1 MARAVLIFVARI
13 IIIRTSSYLI
23 AIAFTTLVGT
33 SVGHAQTV
41 VTYAGFGGTTQEAQV
56 QLLFADAQK
65 LGITIREERS
75 GFWTGIK
82 AYLTSGAKG
91 WDLTDIG
98 FARCEEAANA
108 DLVLPLDY
116 SIIDKSRVPA
126 EFTNPKY
133 IGFYTFA
140 YGIAYQK
147 KKYGANPPQTWADF
161 WDTKKFPGRRSVF
174 ADGTYAYEVA
184 LLADGVPMGDVYK
197 TLKAPGGV
205 DRALKKLEQLKPD
218 VAVWWKSTGQATQL
232 LRDGEVDMIMIP
244 NARAQS
250 LVNDGADVGFAWNQA
265 IVDVNCFLVP
275 KTAPNPKQAMQLI
288 NSALDPVNQA
298 KFAAKVGYG
307 PTNPKAF
314 EQKSI
319 LSDKEIAW
327 LPDVKKLL
335 IADPTWYT
343 SQQANEAYQR
353 FGKFLQ

>member
-1 MARAVLIFVARI
+1 MAKASKYIVAAAVVGLLSAP
-13 IIIRTSSYLI
+13 I
-23 AIAFTTLVGT
+23 AAT
-33 SVGHAQTV
+33 AQTV
-41 VTYAGFGGTTQEAQV
+41 LTYAGFGGTTQEAQV
-56 QLLFADAQK
+56 KYLFGDAAK

-98 FARCEEAANA
+98 FARAEEASKA

-116 SIIDKSRVPA
+116 SIIDRSRVPA
-126 EFTNPKY
+126 QFATDKY

-140 YGIAYQK
+140 YGIAYPK
-147 KKYGANPPQTWADF
+147 KKFGANPPRTWADF
-161 WDTKKFPGRRSVF
+161 WDTKKFPGRRAII

-184 LLADGVPMGDVYK
+184 LMADGVPMNEVYK

-232 LRDGEVDMIMIP
+232 LHDGEAELVMIP

-250 LVNDGADVGFAWNQA
+250 LVKEGMDIGFAWDQA

-275 KTAPNPKQAMQLI
+275 KTAPHPKEAMKLI

-298 KFAAKVGYG
+298 KFSAVVGYG

-314 EQKSI
+314 DQKTI
-319 LSDKEIAW
+319 LSEEAIGW
-327 LPDVKKLL
+327 LPDVSKLL
-335 IADPTWYT
+335 VADPDWYT
-343 SQQANEAYQR
+343 SQQATEAYQR